1 MNQEK
6 IGKFISNSRK
16 KQNLTQEQLAEKLGV
31 SNRSVSRW
39 ECGKNL
45 PDVSLYKPLCE
56 ILDIT
61 INDLISGELISK
73 EQYETK
79 ATENVINA
87 MKKVDRLQKNK
98 KLLTVVI
105 GVLVLS
111 IIVFILCLKL
121 PYKIG
126 DTLKYDNRVI
136 KCSFEKNHFIY
147 EINGISVVTTDYIE
161 KEYNGEKLFF
171 FTSKVPLINKI
182 RSHWETWNSMADLL
196 DEKEASF
203 GYRHKIEIDNQDIIK
218 IYYTDMSL
226 KKIKKADDNELAK
239 LIKKSNLMCEN
250 N

>member
-6 IGKFISNSRK
+6 IGKFISKSRK

-56 ILDIT
+56 ILGIT

-87 MKKVDRLQKNK
+87 MKKVDRLQKK
-98 KLLTVVI
+98 KKILIGVIVLLT
-105 GVLVLS
+105 LL
-111 IIVFILCLKL
+111 IIAFLLCIKL
-121 PYKIG
+121 PYKMG
-126 DTLKYDNRVI
+126 DTLKYDGRVI
-136 KCSFEKNHFIY
+136 KCNFENDHFIY

-171 FTSKVPLINKI
+171 FT
-182 RSHWETWNSMADLL
+182 
-196 DEKEASF
+196 
-203 GYRHKIEIDNQDIIK
+203 
-218 IYYTDMSL
+218 
-226 KKIKKADDNELAK
+226 
-239 LIKKSNLMCEN
+239 
-250 N
+250 